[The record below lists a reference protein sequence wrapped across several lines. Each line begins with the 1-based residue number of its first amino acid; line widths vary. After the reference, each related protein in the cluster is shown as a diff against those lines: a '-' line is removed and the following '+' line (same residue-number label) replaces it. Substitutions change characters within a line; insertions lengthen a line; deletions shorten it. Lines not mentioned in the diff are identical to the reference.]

1 MARLLE
7 RYRTEV
13 VPQLRKEL
21 GTDNPHALPRLDKI
35 VVSMGVG
42 KALENK
48 NRLDAAARDLA
59 TITGQKPLVTR
70 ARKSVAGFKLRKGQE
85 IGLKVTLRGRRMY
98 EFLDRLITI
107 VMPRIRDFRGL
118 SPKSF
123 DGAGNYNLGIS
134 EQVVFPEINIDKMEF
149 VQGMNIT
156 IGVKARKREHSF
168 ELLRRLGVPFLVRG
182 PVFRSTRGSLSHGES
197 SVAGQAE
204 AHAQVPRAG
213 VQPLRDLRAPARVLP
228 EVPHLPPVLPEARQ
242 QRGDSGGSQGLLV
255 RV

>member
-13 VPQLRKEL
+13 VPQLQKEL
-21 GTDNPHALPRLDKI
+21 GTENPHALPRLDKI

-156 IGVKARKREHSF
+156 IGVKARKPEHSF
-168 ELLRRLGVPFLVRG
+168 ELLRRLGVPF
-182 PVFRSTRGSLSHGES
+182 
-197 SVAGQAE
+197 
-204 AHAQVPRAG
+204 RA
-213 VQPLRDLRAPARVLP
+213 
-228 EVPHLPPVLPEARQ
+228 
-242 QRGDSGGSQGLLV
+242 S
-255 RV
+255 

>member
-13 VPQLRKEL
+13 VPQLKKAL
-21 GTDNPHALPRLDKI
+21 GTENSLALPRLDKI

-98 EFLDRLITI
+98 EFLDRLITVVI
-107 VMPRIRDFRGL
+107 PRIRDFRGL
-118 SPKSF
+118 SPRAF
-123 DGAGNYNLGIS
+123 DDAGNYNMGIS

-156 IGVKARKREHSF
+156 IGVKARKPEHSF
-168 ELLRRLGVPFLVRG
+168 ELLRRLGVPF
-182 PVFRSTRGSLSHGES
+182 
-197 SVAGQAE
+197 
-204 AHAQVPRAG
+204 RA
-213 VQPLRDLRAPARVLP
+213 
-228 EVPHLPPVLPEARQ
+228 
-242 QRGDSGGSQGLLV
+242 S
-255 RV
+255 